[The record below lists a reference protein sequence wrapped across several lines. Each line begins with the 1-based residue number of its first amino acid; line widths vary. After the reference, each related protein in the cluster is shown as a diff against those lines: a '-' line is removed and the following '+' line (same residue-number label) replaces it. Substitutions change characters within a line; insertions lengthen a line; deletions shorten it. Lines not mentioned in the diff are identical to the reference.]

1 MGKYVL
7 AAVLVS
13 SLLILFLLPVRKGL
27 RRFVGSIGVYALWL
41 FVAISLLLPFPQ
53 IVYKTVAGRELF
65 QQESKFSVMN
75 LVQKNQ
81 KVVDN
86 KSEKEYNAVKKTSLS
101 TGKTAQNKLSQQGN
115 AVGESNQPD
124 RVQWKETTVRT
135 WKDYVKT
142 YGLYEIWLLGFLLI
156 VIKQF
161 IQERKFRKYLLEE
174 RSCVSVQST
183 IEKSS
188 RRTCYAIPWKG
199 SPFLF
204 RSRGIKLDIYL
215 PEQIL
220 SEDEVIDYAV
230 LHESMHQHHGDIWWS
245 YLRNLLVAL
254 YWFHPLVWL
263 AARLSREDCEL
274 ACDEAVAAQLSE
286 NQKIAYGKSLLFIA
300 ALQHKPG
307 FFSVATNMQG
317 SRSQLEKRIRCI
329 CSKPKKSKCV
339 TVLVLVLAIAVCGCG
354 MTTSAKTSHADQEA
368 DTETDTETDTDTG
381 TDTGTE
387 TVTQRQT
394 VMDITLA
401 VPKGLTLESYSEAL
415 GDYGGCLLKPDAY
428 VGGYAPD
435 EWKAAGYVMRFSTQ
449 NNDASL
455 GVLWQG
461 DQISDVTVMWNH
473 TVVKKLGK
481 LSGLAASAYLIQTE
495 HDLYTAREWSELES
509 TENAEPVSR
518 YWCIMMARRGDA
530 YGYAIALNAKNYTKQ
545 DAIDFA
551 KTVQFI
557 K

>member
-13 SLLILFLLPVRKGL
+13 SLLILLLLFVRKGL

-53 IVYKTVAGRELF
+53 MVYKTVAGRELF
-65 QQESKFSVMN
+65 QQESKFSVMNLVN

-188 RRTCYAIPWKG
+188 RRICYAIPWKG

-204 RSRGIKLDIYL
+204 RSCGIKLDIYL

-220 SEDEVIDYAV
+220 SEDEVVDYAV
-230 LHESMHQHHGDIWWS
+230 LHESMHQRHGDIWWS

-286 NQKIAYGKSLLFIA
+286 NQKTAYGKSLLFIA
-300 ALQHKPG
+300 ALQHKTG

-354 MTTSAKTSHADQEA
+354 MTTSTKTSYADQEADQEA
-368 DTETDTETDTDTG
+368 DTETGTEMD
-381 TDTGTE
+381 TE

-394 VMDITLA
+394 VMDITLE
-401 VPKGLTLESYSEAL
+401 VPKGLTLESYSEEL
-415 GDYGGCLLKPDAY
+415 DVYGGCLLKPDAY

-509 TENAEPVSR
+509 TENAEPVSH

>member
-13 SLLILFLLPVRKGL
+13 SLLILLLLFVRRGL

-41 FVAISLLLPFPQ
+41 FVAISLLLPLPQ
-53 IVYKTVAGRELF
+53 MVYKTVAGKELF

-75 LVQKNQ
+75 LVNLAQKNQ

-86 KSEKEYNAVKKTSLS
+86 KSEKEYNAVKKISLF
-101 TGKTAQNKLSQQGN
+101 TGKTAQNKLSQQGD
-115 AVGESNQPD
+115 AVDERNQTDPA
-124 RVQWKETTVRT
+124 QLKEAEVRT

-156 VIKQF
+156 VVRQF
-161 IQERKFRKYLLEE
+161 VQERKFRKYLLEE
-174 RSCVSVQST
+174 RRCVSVQST
-183 IEKSS
+183 MEKGN

-220 SEDEVIDYAV
+220 SEDVVIDYAV

-354 MTTSAKTSHADQEA
+354 MTTSAKTSYADQEA
-368 DTETDTETDTDTG
+368 DTEADTETG
-381 TDTGTE
+381 TETGTE

-415 GDYGGCLLKPDAY
+415 GDCGGCLLKPDAY
-428 VGGYAPD
+428 GGGYAPD

-461 DQISDVTVMWNH
+461 DKISDVTIQWNH
-473 TVVKKLGK
+473 TEVKKLGN
-481 LSGLAASAYLIQTE
+481 LPGLASSAYLIQTE
-495 HDLYTAREWSELES
+495 HDLYTAAEWSELES

-518 YWCIMMARRGDA
+518 YWCIMMARQGDV

>member
-65 QQESKFSVMN
+65 QQQSKFSVMN
-75 LVQKNQ
+75 LVDRVQENQ
-81 KVVDN
+81 NVVDN

-101 TGKTAQNKLSQQGN
+101 MGKTAQNKLSQQGN

-124 RVQWKETTVRT
+124 SGRLKETEVRT

-174 RSCVSVQST
+174 RNCVSVQST

-188 RRTCYAIPWKG
+188 RRTCYAILWKG

-220 SEDEVIDYAV
+220 SEDEVVDYAV
-230 LHESMHQHHGDIWWS
+230 LHESMHQRHGDIWWS

-368 DTETDTETDTDTG
+368 DTETDT
-381 TDTGTE
+381 GTE

-394 VMDITLA
+394 VKDITLE

-461 DQISDVTVMWNH
+461 NQISDVAIQWNH
-473 TVVKKLGK
+473 TEVKKLGN
-481 LSGLAASAYLIQTE
+481 LSGLASSAYLIQTE
-495 HDLYTAREWSELES
+495 HDLYTAAEWSELES
-509 TENAEPVSR
+509 AENAEPVSR
-518 YWCIMMARRGDA
+518 YWCIMMARQGNT

>member
-13 SLLILFLLPVRKGL
+13 SLLILLLLFVRRGL

-41 FVAISLLLPFPQ
+41 FVAISLLLPLPQ
-53 IVYKTVAGRELF
+53 MVYKTVAGKELF

-75 LVQKNQ
+75 LVDLVQKNQ

-86 KSEKEYNAVKKTSLS
+86 KSEKGYNAVKKTSLS
-101 TGKTAQNKLSQQGN
+101 TGKTAQNKLSQQRN

-124 RVQWKETTVRT
+124 PAQWKEITVRT

-156 VIKQF
+156 VVRQF
-161 IQERKFRKYLLEE
+161 VQERKFRKYLLEE
-174 RSCVSVQST
+174 RRCVSVQST
-183 IEKSS
+183 MEKGS

-230 LHESMHQHHGDIWWS
+230 LHESMHQRHGDIWWS

-274 ACDEAVAAQLSE
+274 ACDEVVAAQLSE

-339 TVLVLVLAIAVCGCG
+339 TALVLVLAIAVCGCD
-354 MTTSAKTSHADQEA
+354 MTTSAKTSYADQEA
-368 DTETDTETDTDTG
+368 DTEADTE
-381 TDTGTE
+381 TGTE

-428 VGGYAPD
+428 GGGYAPD

-461 DQISDVTVMWNH
+461 DQISDVTIQWNH
-473 TVVKKLGK
+473 TEVKKLGN

-495 HDLYTAREWSELES
+495 HDLYTAAEWSELES

-518 YWCIMMARRGDA
+518 YWCIMMARQGDV

-545 DAIDFA
+545 DAINFA

>member
-13 SLLILFLLPVRKGL
+13 SLLILLLLFVRRGL

-41 FVAISLLLPFPQ
+41 FVAISLLLPLPQ
-53 IVYKTVAGRELF
+53 MVYKTVAGKELF

-75 LVQKNQ
+75 LVDLVQKNQ

-124 RVQWKETTVRT
+124 SARLKETEVRT

-183 IEKSS
+183 MEKGS
-188 RRTCYAIPWKG
+188 RRNCYAIPWKG
-199 SPFLF
+199 SQFLF

-230 LHESMHQHHGDIWWS
+230 LHESMHQRHGDIWWS

-263 AARLSREDCEL
+263 AARLSWEDCEL

-286 NQKIAYGKSLLFIA
+286 DQKIAYGKSLLFIA

-339 TVLVLVLAIAVCGCG
+339 TVLVLVLAIAVCGYG
-354 MTTSAKTSHADQEA
+354 MTTSAKTSYADQEA
-368 DTETDTETDTDTG
+368 DTEADTETG
-381 TDTGTE
+381 TETGTE

-461 DQISDVTVMWNH
+461 DQISDVTIQWNH
-473 TVVKKLGK
+473 TEVKKLGN

-495 HDLYTAREWSELES
+495 HDLYTAAEWSELES

-518 YWCIMMARRGDA
+518 YWCIMMARQGDV

>member
-13 SLLILFLLPVRKGL
+13 SLLILLLLFVRKGL

-65 QQESKFSVMN
+65 QQQSKFSVM
-75 LVQKNQ
+75 
-81 KVVDN
+81 DN

-101 TGKTAQNKLSQQGN
+101 TGKTAQNKLSQQGD
-115 AVGESNQPD
+115 AVDERNQTDPA
-124 RVQWKETTVRT
+124 RLKEAEVWT

-156 VIKQF
+156 VVRQF
-161 IQERKFRKYLLEE
+161 VQERKFRKYLLEE

-183 IEKSS
+183 MEKGS
-188 RRTCYAIPWKG
+188 RRNCYAIPWKG

-220 SEDEVIDYAV
+220 LEDEVVDYAV
-230 LHESMHQHHGDIWWS
+230 LHESMHQRHGDIWWS

-286 NQKIAYGKSLLFIA
+286 NQKIAYGKSLLFVA

-368 DTETDTETDTDTG
+368 DTETDTG
-381 TDTGTE
+381 TETGTE

-461 DQISDVTVMWNH
+461 EQISDVTIQWNH
-473 TVVKKLGK
+473 TEVNKLGN

-495 HDLYTAREWSELES
+495 HDLYTAAEWSELES

-518 YWCIMMARRGDA
+518 YWCIMMARQGDA

-551 KTVQFI
+551 KTVQFR

>member
-1 MGKYVL
+1 M
-7 AAVLVS
+7 
-13 SLLILFLLPVRKGL
+13 
-27 RRFVGSIGVYALWL
+27 
-41 FVAISLLLPFPQ
+41 
-53 IVYKTVAGRELF
+53 
-65 QQESKFSVMN
+65 
-75 LVQKNQ
+75 
-81 KVVDN
+81 
-86 KSEKEYNAVKKTSLS
+86 
-101 TGKTAQNKLSQQGN
+101 
-115 AVGESNQPD
+115 
-124 RVQWKETTVRT
+124 
-135 WKDYVKT
+135 
-142 YGLYEIWLLGFLLI
+142 
-156 VIKQF
+156 
-161 IQERKFRKYLLEE
+161 
-174 RSCVSVQST
+174 
-183 IEKSS
+183 
-188 RRTCYAIPWKG
+188 
-199 SPFLF
+199 F

-220 SEDEVIDYAV
+220 SEDQVVDYAV
-230 LHESMHQHHGDIWWS
+230 LHESMHQRHGDIWWS

-274 ACDEAVAAQLSE
+274 ACDEAVVAQLSE
-286 NQKIAYGKSLLFIA
+286 NEKIAYGKSLLFVA

-329 CSKPKKSKCV
+329 CSKSKKSKCV

-354 MTTSAKTSHADQEA
+354 MTTSVKTSHAD
-368 DTETDTETDTDTG
+368 TETGTEMD
-381 TDTGTE
+381 TE

-394 VMDITLA
+394 VMDITLE
-401 VPKGLTLESYSEAL
+401 VPKGLTLESYSEEL
-415 GDYGGCLLKPDAY
+415 DVYGGCLLKPDAY

-481 LSGLAASAYLIQTE
+481 LSGLAASAYLIQTK
-495 HDLYTAREWSELES
+495 HDLYTAAEWSELES

>member
-1 MGKYVL
+1 M
-7 AAVLVS
+7 
-13 SLLILFLLPVRKGL
+13 
-27 RRFVGSIGVYALWL
+27 
-41 FVAISLLLPFPQ
+41 
-53 IVYKTVAGRELF
+53 
-65 QQESKFSVMN
+65 
-75 LVQKNQ
+75 
-81 KVVDN
+81 
-86 KSEKEYNAVKKTSLS
+86 
-101 TGKTAQNKLSQQGN
+101 
-115 AVGESNQPD
+115 
-124 RVQWKETTVRT
+124 
-135 WKDYVKT
+135 KT

-174 RSCVSVQST
+174 RNCVSVQST

-188 RRTCYAIPWKG
+188 RRTCYAILWKG

-220 SEDEVIDYAV
+220 SEDEVVDYAV
-230 LHESMHQHHGDIWWS
+230 LHESMHQRHGDIWWS

-368 DTETDTETDTDTG
+368 DTETDT
-381 TDTGTE
+381 GTE

-394 VMDITLA
+394 VKDITLE

-461 DQISDVTVMWNH
+461 NQISDVTIQWNH
-473 TVVKKLGK
+473 TEVKKLGN
-481 LSGLAASAYLIQTE
+481 LSGLASSAYLIQTE
-495 HDLYTAREWSELES
+495 HDLYTAAEWSELES
-509 TENAEPVSR
+509 AENAEPVSR
-518 YWCIMMARRGDA
+518 YWCIMMARQGNT

>member
-13 SLLILFLLPVRKGL
+13 SLLILLLLFVRRGL

-41 FVAISLLLPFPQ
+41 FVAISLLLSLPQ
-53 IVYKTVAGRELF
+53 MVYKTVAGKELF

-75 LVQKNQ
+75 LVDLVQKNQ

-124 RVQWKETTVRT
+124 PARLKETEVRT

-183 IEKSS
+183 MEKGS
-188 RRTCYAIPWKG
+188 RRNCYAIPWKG

-230 LHESMHQHHGDIWWS
+230 LHESMHQRHGDIWWS

-263 AARLSREDCEL
+263 AARLSWEDCEL

-286 NQKIAYGKSLLFIA
+286 DQKIAYGKSLLFIA

-354 MTTSAKTSHADQEA
+354 MTTSAKTSYADQEA
-368 DTETDTETDTDTG
+368 DTEADTETG
-381 TDTGTE
+381 TETGTE

-461 DQISDVTVMWNH
+461 DQISDVTIQWNH
-473 TVVKKLGK
+473 TEVKKLGN

-495 HDLYTAREWSELES
+495 HDLYTAAEWSELES

-518 YWCIMMARRGDA
+518 YWCIMMARQGDV